1 MPHGDGAHASFVI
14 EQQNIVWGKFDGFS
28 WIRCSGK
35 GNFLSSPAVKECAE
49 HCLKEGER
57 CMIIDLE
64 ACTGMDSTFMG
75 MLAGLA
81 MRLTKQLGGGR
92 LEIAGADEK
101 NTSSLEDLGLD
112 AFMEINPCAA
122 VWSGKLGEVRSSL
135 QVWCVPAVG
144 GKERGMQVLEAHKT
158 LSAVNQENARKFE
171 SVVQILEKELGPES
185 R

>member
-1 MPHGDGAHASFVI
+1 MPHGYGAHASFVS
-14 EQQNIVWGKFDGFS
+14 EQQNIAWGKFDGFS

-35 GNFLSSPAVKECAE
+35 GNFLSSPAVKQCAE
-49 HCLKEGER
+49 HCLKEGAR
-57 CMIIDLE
+57 CIVIDLE

-81 MRLTKQLGGGR
+81 MRLTKQVGGGR

-101 NTSSLEDLGLD
+101 NTNSLEDLGLD

-122 VWSGKLGEVRSSL
+122 VWFDKTGEIRSAL
-135 QVWCVPAVG
+135 QVWCGNPIG
-144 GKERGMQVLEAHKT
+144 IKERGKEVLEAHKT
-158 LSAVNQENARKFE
+158 LSAANQENARKFE
-171 SVVQILEKELGPES
+171 SVVQLLEKELGPDV